1 MRTAQMS
8 FTFLTFL
15 TTSRDAKA
23 RTILGWTPGLRTL
36 VGGRV
41 LPCGC
46 LTGIY
51 NTWTGD
57 VVAIVDAPSDACP
70 HAHCEHAIL
79 WRNRTSE
86 QEPGTGDLELG
97 TARF

>member
-1 MRTAQMS
+1 MP

-15 TTSRDAKA
+15 TTSRDSRA
-23 RTILGWTPGLRTL
+23 RTILGWTPGLRSL

-51 NTWTGD
+51 NTWGGD
-57 VVAIVDAPSDACP
+57 VVAIIDAKGESCWYEQ
-70 HAHCEHAIL
+70 HGEHSIL
-79 WRNRTSE
+79 WRRAPQHTTMLPDDPALRRP
-86 QEPGTGDLELG
+86 QAT
-97 TARF
+97 

>member
-1 MRTAQMS
+1 MP

-15 TTSRDAKA
+15 TNSRDARA

-41 LPCGC
+41 LSCGC

-51 NTWTGD
+51 NTWAGD
-57 VVAIVDAPSDACP
+57 VVAIVDARGDGCMDDRNR
-70 HAHCEHAIL
+70 EHAIL
-79 WRNRTSE
+79 WQRQS
-86 QEPGTGDLELG
+86 LHELVPVDDP
-97 TARF
+97 AAL